1 MIHAYNRIIRQG
13 TINEPGGKPDPQFAL
28 PSTVTWMRALRIS
41 SRPLASI
48 LPPPMPSTPA
58 RASSSDCGRVGIFAW
73 YYGVAN
79 AASAMPIA
87 LTRIASGGSCQYC
100 KIVGYRGRKSGTGPC
115 SDHSRD
121 GGIDIPAARNSNS
134 PLRPFD
140 TLALLHLN
148 LLPER
153 DHDFRLALIHA
164 DSTVDV
170 HGLTGK
176 IAYVA
181 NHSHVACE
189 DDANKGVVRIF
200 ATHIYECGGT
210 GASGVNLT
218 YRAFNRD
225 GLADVRSGL
234 LRRNGAR
241 TS

>member
-1 MIHAYNRIIRQG
+1 
-13 TINEPGGKPDPQFAL
+13 
-28 PSTVTWMRALRIS
+28 MRALRIS
-41 SRPLASI
+41 LRPLASI

-79 AASAMPIA
+79 AASAMTIA
-87 LTRIASGGSCQYC
+87 PTRIASGGSCQYC
-100 KIVGYRGRKSGTGPC
+100 KIVDTEVASRGLALAVTIAETWHR
-115 SDHSRD
+115 SRRRE
-121 GGIDIPAARNSNS
+121 IRT
-134 PLRPFD
+134 PLLCPFD

-148 LLPER
+148 LLPGR

-189 DDANKGVVRIF
+189 DDASKGVVRIF
-200 ATHIYECGGT
+200 ATDIYECGGT

-218 YRAFNRD
+218 YVPSTVTVWPTCDPACSGGMVPGRVD
-225 GLADVRSGL
+225 GEHALDASARSTQ
-234 LRRNGAR
+234 
-241 TS
+241 TSVE